1 MKIKVVSTWNNYLY
15 KKYARRFKK
24 TYKWPFE
31 LEVYNEDVDMYK
43 KIPTLK
49 KFVDRNKI
57 DIPISFT
64 KDAVRFCYKVY
75 AYTEAI
81 IKTRDYDGLMF
92 IDADSVFYKK
102 IDTNWVKKHL
112 HRDDCMLTY
121 LNRPTYSE
129 CGFIYFN
136 MRHQFIKQFAYEM
149 RKMYDDDLIFKE
161 DQQHDSWIFDIVRQ
175 RFENEYGVINHDL
188 GDGRVGH
195 VQARSVLGNIYDH
208 TKGARKILGKSK
220 ESRL

>member
-1 MKIKVVSTWNNYLY
+1 
-15 KKYARRFKK
+15 
-24 TYKWPFE
+24 
-31 LEVYNEDVDMYK
+31 
-43 KIPTLK
+43 
-49 KFVDRNKI
+49 
-57 DIPISFT
+57 
-64 KDAVRFCYKVY
+64 
-75 AYTEAI
+75 
-81 IKTRDYDGLMF
+81 MF

-175 RFENEYGVINHDL
+175 RFENEYGVLNHDL